1 MKKTNGERRDVEN
14 VTDQKLLEERILYTC
29 NL

>member
-14 VTDQKLLEERILYTC
+14 VTDQKLLEERILYPC

>member
-1 MKKTNGERRDVEN
+1 MKKTNGERRDIEN
-14 VTDQKLLEERILYTC
+14 VTDQKLLEERILHTC